1 MNIGAT
7 LIGQAAWF
15 LVFVWITMKY
25 IWPTLKNAMD
35 ERAGKIAEGLA
46 AADRA
51 KQDLEQAAKRSN
63 EELVIARRQAAELIA
78 KSEQRAAA
86 IVEEARVV
94 AKQEGDRIVAGARS
108 EIDQEVE
115 RAKAG
120 LRDQVAALA
129 VAGAEK
135 ILRREVDAK
144 VHAEL
149 LGSLAR
155 EL

>member
-1 MNIGAT
+1 VNIGAT
-7 LIGQAAWF
+7 LIGQAIWF
-15 LVFVWITMKY
+15 GLFIVITMKY
-25 IWPTLKNAMD
+25 VWPPLKTAMD
-35 ERAGKIAEGLA
+35 VRAGKIAEGLA

-51 KQDLEQAAKRSN
+51 KADLEQAAKRSN
-63 EELVIARRQAAELIA
+63 EELVLARRQAAELIA

-86 IVEEARVV
+86 IVEEARSV
-94 AKQEGDRIVAGARS
+94 AKQEGERILAGARG

-115 RAKAG
+115 RAKAA

-149 LGSLAR
+149 LSGLAR

>member
-7 LIGQAAWF
+7 LIGQAIWF
-15 LVFVWITMKY
+15 GLFIFITMKY
-25 IWPTLKNAMD
+25 IWPPLKTAMD
-35 ERAGKIAEGLA
+35 VRAGKIAEGLA

-51 KQDLEQAAKRSN
+51 KVDLEQAAKRSN
-63 EELVIARRQAAELIA
+63 EELVVARRQAAELIA

-94 AKQEGDRIVAGARS
+94 AKQEGDRILAGARG

-115 RAKAG
+115 RAKSE
-120 LRDQVAALA
+120 LRNQVAALA

-149 LGSLAR
+149 LSGLAL

>member
-7 LIGQAAWF
+7 LIGQAIWF
-15 LVFVWITMKY
+15 ALFVFITWKW
-25 IWPTLKNAMD
+25 IWPLVKGPL
-35 ERAGKIAEGLA
+35 EVRAAKIAEGLA

-51 KQDLEQAAKRSN
+51 RVELAQASQRSG
-63 EELVIARRQAAELIA
+63 EELQKARQQAAEIIA
-78 KSEQRAAA
+78 KSEQRANA

-94 AKQEGDRIVAGARS
+94 ARS
-108 EIDQEVE
+108 EGERILVSAKGDIAQEVE

-120 LRDQVAALA
+120 LREQVAALA

-144 VHAEL
+144 AHQDIL
-149 LGSLAR
+149 KSLAAD
-155 EL
+155 L

>member
-7 LIGQAAWF
+7 LIGQALWF
-15 LVFVWITMKY
+15 GLFIWITMKW
-25 IWPTLKNAMD
+25 IWPPLKTAMD
-35 ERAGKIAEGLA
+35 VRAGKIAEGLA

-51 KQDLEQAAKRSN
+51 KLDLEQAAKRSN
-63 EELVIARRQAAELIA
+63 EELANARRQAAELIA

-86 IVEEARVV
+86 IVEEARVL
-94 AKQEGDRIVAGARS
+94 AQQEGERILTGARS

-135 ILRREVDAK
+135 ILRREVNAK
-144 VHAEL
+144 IHAEL
-149 LGSLAR
+149 LSGLAE

>member
-7 LIGQAAWF
+7 LIGQAIWF
-15 LVFVWITMKY
+15 GLFIVITMKY
-25 IWPTLKNAMD
+25 VWPPLKTAMD
-35 ERAGKIAEGLA
+35 VRAGKIAEGLA

-51 KQDLEQAAKRSN
+51 KADLEQAAKRSN
-63 EELVIARRQAAELIA
+63 EELVLARRQAAELIA

-86 IVEEARVV
+86 IVEEARSV
-94 AKQEGDRIVAGARS
+94 AKQEGERILAGARG

-115 RAKAG
+115 RAKAA

-149 LGSLAR
+149 LSGLAR